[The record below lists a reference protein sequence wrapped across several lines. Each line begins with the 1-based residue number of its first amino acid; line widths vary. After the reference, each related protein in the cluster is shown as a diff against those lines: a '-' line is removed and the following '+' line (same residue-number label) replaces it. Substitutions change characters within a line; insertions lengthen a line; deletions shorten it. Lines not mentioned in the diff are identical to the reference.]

1 MAALR
6 MKVKECKAYARGT
19 TRVNELTGDL
29 ANDYLFH
36 PLQFLIGKLELIRAM
51 HSTYEWGTSNYSYD
65 GSEG

>member
-1 MAALR
+1 
-6 MKVKECKAYARGT
+6 
-19 TRVNELTGDL
+19 L

-51 HSTYEWGTSNYSYD
+51 HSTYEWGSSNYSYD